1 MYNYV
6 DVYNS
11 LMAYSDMDGYD
22 EEQVLPS
29 CEDGLAW
36 VNRHLKDGV
45 DEKNPLILSTA
56 AAMAHFYF
64 FLKRLCEPEKYQ
76 NYKVGDVTVKQEPL
90 KLLQFEKEIRKQA
103 IADACSILKDCGFYC
118 RGK

>member
-1 MYNYV
+1 MYTAN
-6 DVYNS
+6 DVLNS
-11 LMAYSDMDGYD
+11 LKKYADTDGYKT
-22 EEQVLPS
+22 EQMLPS
-29 CEDGLAW
+29 CNDGLTW
-36 VNRHLKDGV
+36 VVQRLKEGV
-45 DEKNPLILSTA
+45 DENDPLILSTA

-64 FLKRLCEPEKYQ
+64 FLKRLCEPDKYQ

-90 KLLQFEKEIRKQA
+90 KLLQFEKEMRKQA

>member
-1 MYNYV
+1 MYTAY
-6 DVYNS
+6 DVYES
-11 LMAYSDMDGYD
+11 LMRYSDMDGYTD
-22 EEQVLPS
+22 DQMFPS
-29 CEDGLAW
+29 CEDGLSW

-45 DEKNPLILSTA
+45 DEKDPLILSTA
-56 AAMAHFYF
+56 AAMAHFFF

-76 NYKVGDVTVKQEPL
+76 NYKVGDITVKQEPL

-103 IADACSILKDCGFYC
+103 LADACSILKDCGFYC

>member
-1 MYNYV
+1 MYTV
-6 DVYNS
+6 SDVFNT
-11 LMAYSDMDGYD
+11 LKEYSDMEGYTED
-22 EEQVLPS
+22 QIMPS
-29 CEDGLAW
+29 CSDGLAW
-36 VNRHLKDGV
+36 VVRHLKDGV
-45 DEKNPLILSTA
+45 DENNPLILSTA

-76 NYKVGDVTVKQEPL
+76 NYKVGDITVKQEPL
-90 KLLQFEKEIRKQA
+90 KLLQFEKELRKQA